1 MHVRAVA
8 SPSVHDMRDA
18 MVPPCLNVV
27 CVMHGGF
34 TVPKWLLRIPASG
47 RLYLTLNDPE
57 DHEYADVPPGCI
69 LTTNPQPLGFAENVN
84 AALRKVFDDD
94 GQSLACLVNF
104 DLELE
109 AGALGALVSV
119 MAADERLGAVAA
131 RLYARDG
138 SPVFSAGTRPTP
150 LREFLR
156 AAGLRSGPLF
166 DLQRAV
172 IRHTRGWT
180 ARNAVPD
187 EGARVLGPGEYIPW
201 TCLVVREAAW
211 SAVGGLD
218 ERFPMYGEDIDWSFR
233 CHQSDWKLGLA
244 DCGRIVHHERA
255 TRSPRTDVLYE
266 YSHLELHRK
275 WGWDTNLRWHRRGLE
290 VRHRWPLEALTPAL
304 DWALLT
310 SLEQARSEG

>member
-1 MHVRAVA
+1 
-8 SPSVHDMRDA
+8 MRDA
-18 MVPPCLNVV
+18 MDPLRLNVV

-34 TVPKWLLRIPASG
+34 PIPQWLSHVSQSG
-47 RLYLTLNDPE
+47 QLYLTLNDPG
-57 DHEYADVPPGCI
+57 DHEYADVPSGCI
-69 LTTNPQPLGFAENVN
+69 LTTNRQPLGFAQNVN
-84 AALRKVFDDD
+84 AALAKVFDEDRHP
-94 GQSLACLVNF
+94 LACVVNF
-104 DLELE
+104 DLEME
-109 AGALGALVSV
+109 PDALGTLVSV
-119 MAADERLGAVAA
+119 ITADDRLGAVAA
-131 RLYARDG
+131 RLCARDG

-172 IRHTRGWT
+172 IRRTSGWT
-180 ARNAVPD
+180 ARNAVPE
-187 EGARVLGPGEYIPW
+187 EGARVLGTSEYIPW

-233 CHQSDWKLGLA
+233 CHESDWKLGLA
-244 DCGRIVHHERA
+244 DCGRVVHFERA

-290 VRHRWPLEALTPAL
+290 VRHRWPLEALTPTL
-304 DWALLT
+304 DWELLT
-310 SLEQARSEG
+310 SLEQALPGD